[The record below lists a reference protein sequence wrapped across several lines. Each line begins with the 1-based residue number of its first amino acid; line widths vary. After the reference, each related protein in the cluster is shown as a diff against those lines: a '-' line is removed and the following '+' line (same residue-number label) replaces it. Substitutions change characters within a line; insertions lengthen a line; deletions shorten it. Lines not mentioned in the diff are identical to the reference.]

1 MDFANETEADLAA
14 DACDVS
20 DKPVRSP
27 VHLPK
32 AVHKKWICEVFDIDP
47 DAVTARH
54 VLDEKRAFARFING
68 FLLNDKTPL
77 GLCTH
82 GRLGAMGRVWWS
94 GLFPKSNPCWPIASI
109 AALQQRTDSPS
120 LCRRSTHPHHRVWC
134 QWQPAGV
141 VSALREL
148 GALCPALLR
157 HPIRPHPL
165 SQQWCASKPVHWGL
179 NAATGS
185 DWTCFCR
192 IDDCW

>member
-54 VLDEKRAFARFING
+54 VLDEKRAFARLING

-82 GRLGAMGRVWWS
+82 GRLEQWGGIGGADCFLNRTRVGHLHRSLHSSKELTPHRCAVDLLTSTTWFGANGNQLEWCLRCVHQS
-94 GLFPKSNPCWPIASI
+94 PCA
-109 AALQQRTDSPS
+109 QRY
-120 LCRRSTHPHHRVWC
+120 
-134 QWQPAGV
+134 
-141 VSALREL
+141 
-148 GALCPALLR
+148 
-157 HPIRPHPL
+157 
-165 SQQWCASKPVHWGL
+165 
-179 NAATGS
+179 
-185 DWTCFCR
+185 
-192 IDDCW
+192 